1 MGIAFSL
8 GEAVL
13 SSSPRKDIL
22 KILRIIAGAGLSIGS
37 LNFAEIIKSAQVI
50 GACCIHLQDIQKK
63 DFYCFRKDS
72 PIMKNKTKIDFNAQ
86 YELTKISSRIAKMA
100 VIMIGFIF
108 IISGFFVY
116 AADYAL
122 GIGSIVGGIG
132 VILLLLTT
140 WNRTIKK
147 SVKKMIAKY
156 PFMNNSS
163 TFNDY
168 EFTGENVTV
177 VTTRDDEQAGKSV
190 IRYTDIFK
198 VVENDHFLFLFINPL
213 TSFILNK
220 DNMTEGSIDDVNS
233 VLRKNV
239 AKYKKVK

>member
-1 MGIAFSL
+1 
-8 GEAVL
+8 
-13 SSSPRKDIL
+13 
-22 KILRIIAGAGLSIGS
+22 
-37 LNFAEIIKSAQVI
+37 
-50 GACCIHLQDIQKK
+50 
-63 DFYCFRKDS
+63 
-72 PIMKNKTKIDFNAQ
+72 MKNKTKIDFNAQ